1 MANEHESGLQSAFDR
16 AADKPD
22 WQGVVH
28 SEGRFIEGAELNEA
42 QTIARNRHERVARLV
57 ASDGNRVDGAAAV
70 VQSELGNVILT
81 AGRLYVAGDVLPVA
95 QTVLSGVSMTG
106 RIEIGVR
113 LTKTWLTSE
122 DDPSLLG
129 IAPGALSEGEP
140 GAAREVVAIAWAV
153 SDDDGEGTFV
163 PVYVL
168 QDGTIL
174 DQTPPPS
181 LDGINQSIAIYDRDA
196 HGHYIVS
203 GCRVTALGATAGA
216 QVFSIEEGVANI
228 NGFKRSRFAALRHA
242 EPEEWDTETIAGE
255 ARTWPAG
262 AGAKVFVVNK
272 APIDSVLSVLVTKEV
287 TENVTRGLVAA
298 GSDVLANNSV
308 TEILEVKQ
316 GGTTYVET
324 TSWVRSGDQ
333 VDWAPG
339 GPEPATSSSYT
350 VKYRYLAL
358 VAPDAVTDT
367 SITLSGGVAGT
378 TVILS
383 YKWKLPRIDLLC
395 LNSAGESVYVKGV
408 SARSNP
414 FPALPPND
422 LLPLAEISNSWIGK
436 PSVDNNGVR
445 SITFAQQWR
454 VHRRVQAHERLL
466 ELERIKSEID
476 AREPV
481 AKLGMFV
488 DPFVN
493 DFYRDAGEAQTASVG
508 GGVLELAI
516 EPTFYEG
523 SITAPV
529 TLDWTEEII
538 IGQERST
545 SCMKINPYQNFEP
558 LPAGLALTPAADFWS
573 VQQTVWASPVTVEF
587 NRGVRRNNGPLVV
600 SSEAV
605 ETVSE
610 TEQQAEFLR
619 QIAVSFKLTGM
630 GAGEI
635 LNTLTFDGVD
645 VKPAGVI
652 TANGAGEIEDDFVI
666 PANITA
672 GVKVVSAEGAGGSK
686 ATAFFVGQ
694 GIIEIDVMRRVT
706 TIERWTRPPTTT
718 TSGGSDPLAQTFT
731 PPEAR
736 MIVGFDV
743 KLCAVGNAANHLFVQ
758 QVTVEN
764 GIPTGDV
771 VAETLVSMI
780 GATAGEWKSPRF
792 NLPVVTLPDRE
803 GAVIVGTDDG
813 DHALSVARL
822 SDFDAES
829 QSYIG
834 AQPYTTGVLLSSSN
848 KMTWTPHQNEDLT
861 FRAVA
866 AKFGPL
872 TKTVP
877 LGNFDLV
884 NASDLQVRASV
895 ELPSSDCRV
904 VFEIVRADNSV
915 IRLLPGQVLQLTEY
929 ITETVQLR
937 AVLTGSEKLSPILYA
952 PVWLIAGEIATEGTY
967 ITRAFKLGAGVD
979 LTAYFKAALP
989 AGSTAVIEYDKAD
1002 DNWLTLTLAST
1013 ELLSAPAWVERKH
1026 AVAGITGVQG
1036 RLKVTITGGP
1046 AARPRLGDL
1055 GAAIT

>member
-1 MANEHESGLQSAFDR
+1 MANEHESGLPSAFDR

-22 WQGVVH
+22 WQGVVY

-42 QTIARNRHERVARLV
+42 QTIARSRHERVARLV

-70 VQSELGNVILT
+70 VQPELGNVILT

-95 QTVLSGVSMTG
+95 QTVLSGVSMAG

-113 LTKTWLTSE
+113 LNKTWLTSE

-140 GAAREVVAIAWAV
+140 GAAREIVSIAWAV

-378 TVILS
+378 TVILG

-408 SARSNP
+408 SARRNP
-414 FPALPPND
+414 FPALPPGN
-422 LLPLAEISNSWIGK
+422 LLPLGEISNSWIGK
-436 PSVDNNGVR
+436 PAVENNGVR

-454 VHRRVQAHERLL
+454 VFRRVQAHERLL
-466 ELERIKSEID
+466 ELERISEL
-476 AREPV
+476 R
-481 AKLGMFV
+481 
-488 DPFVN
+488 
-493 DFYRDAGEAQTASVG
+493 ASF
-508 GGVLELAI
+508 AASMRWKI
-516 EPTFYEG
+516 SRP
-523 SITAPV
+523 SSPPI
-529 TLDWTEEII
+529 
-538 IGQERST
+538 
-545 SCMKINPYQNFEP
+545 SCCRI
-558 LPAGLALTPAADFWS
+558 ASSGLA
-573 VQQTVWASPVTVEF
+573 
-587 NRGVRRNNGPLVV
+587 
-600 SSEAV
+600 
-605 ETVSE
+605 
-610 TEQQAEFLR
+610 
-619 QIAVSFKLTGM
+619 
-630 GAGEI
+630 
-635 LNTLTFDGVD
+635 
-645 VKPAGVI
+645 
-652 TANGAGEIEDDFVI
+652 
-666 PANITA
+666 
-672 GVKVVSAEGAGGSK
+672 
-686 ATAFFVGQ
+686 
-694 GIIEIDVMRRVT
+694 
-706 TIERWTRPPTTT
+706 
-718 TSGGSDPLAQTFT
+718 
-731 PPEAR
+731 
-736 MIVGFDV
+736 
-743 KLCAVGNAANHLFVQ
+743 
-758 QVTVEN
+758 
-764 GIPTGDV
+764 
-771 VAETLVSMI
+771 
-780 GATAGEWKSPRF
+780 
-792 NLPVVTLPDRE
+792 
-803 GAVIVGTDDG
+803 
-813 DHALSVARL
+813 
-822 SDFDAES
+822 
-829 QSYIG
+829 
-834 AQPYTTGVLLSSSN
+834 
-848 KMTWTPHQNEDLT
+848 
-861 FRAVA
+861 
-866 AKFGPL
+866 
-872 TKTVP
+872 
-877 LGNFDLV
+877 
-884 NASDLQVRASV
+884 
-895 ELPSSDCRV
+895 
-904 VFEIVRADNSV
+904 
-915 IRLLPGQVLQLTEY
+915 
-929 ITETVQLR
+929 
-937 AVLTGSEKLSPILYA
+937 
-952 PVWLIAGEIATEGTY
+952 
-967 ITRAFKLGAGVD
+967 
-979 LTAYFKAALP
+979 
-989 AGSTAVIEYDKAD
+989 
-1002 DNWLTLTLAST
+1002 
-1013 ELLSAPAWVERKH
+1013 
-1026 AVAGITGVQG
+1026 
-1036 RLKVTITGGP
+1036 
-1046 AARPRLGDL
+1046 
-1055 GAAIT
+1055 